1 MEAITKNE
9 LNILLT
15 VLKNNGYKIFE
26 RPYEL
31 NIVGVRTDNWTP
43 NKFDDYIFVFYKD
56 DKGNWVGT
64 KNPATTDPGTY
75 WLKNPM
81 SPQGTAILKK
91 GQYINSHAI
100 GSHRGQYTALVQV
113 APVTTIRDFDRD
125 NKLSYESLK
134 STTGLY
140 GINIHRAGSVGT
152 TKVVDKYSAGCQ
164 VFSDASDFAKFI
176 DAAKKHKDLY
186 GNLLTY
192 TLIDERENAIRERTK
207 GDTFYA
213 GEYRYYDGS
222 TGVPIDIYFEGQ
234 TPVLSKPA
242 DGTTHCAGFT
252 FSVCYITALNRG
264 LLNNFTEED
273 IKKMWGIWTET
284 DGGKYPKMCVKAISE
299 PMRES
304 LKKLGREV
312 SLENAKPNDFCQ
324 IWRNSGTAH
333 ECIVVEKIMENN
345 QIVGIKYLS
354 SNPIVNP
361 DTNKTGIGL
370 VAERFSDMGGTM
382 LRANTYFARVDDEE
396 SKLEAKP
403 IDLSAITKPQEITT
417 LDSKGKNRGK

>member
-1 MEAITKNE
+1 MAQKQ
-9 LNILLT
+9 
-15 VLKNNGYKIFE
+15 K
-26 RPYEL
+26 
-31 NIVGVRTDNWTP
+31 
-43 NKFDDYIFVFYKD
+43 
-56 DKGNWVGT
+56 
-64 KNPATTDPGTY
+64 A
-75 WLKNPM
+75 
-81 SPQGTAILKK
+81 
-91 GQYINSHAI
+91 
-100 GSHRGQYTALVQV
+100 
-113 APVTTIRDFDRD
+113 
-125 NKLSYESLK
+125 
-134 STTGLY
+134 
-140 GINIHRAGSVGT
+140 
-152 TKVVDKYSAGCQ
+152 
-164 VFSDASDFAKFI
+164 
-176 DAAKKHKDLY
+176 LY
-186 GNLLTY
+186 GNLFTY

-284 DGGKYPKMCVKAISE
+284 DGSKYPKMCVKAISE
-299 PMRES
+299 PMREG

-370 VAERFSDMGGTM
+370 VSERFSDTGGTM

-403 IDLSAITKPQEITT
+403 IDLIQITSPSTLAS
-417 LDSKGKNRGK
+417 LDSKGKNKGK

>member
-15 VLKNNGYKIFE
+15 VLRNNGYKVYE

-64 KNPATTDPGTY
+64 KNPVTTDPGTY

-91 GQYINSHAI
+91 GQYINSYSI
-100 GSHRGQYTALVQV
+100 GKHRGQYTALVQV

-125 NKLSYESLK
+125 NKLSYESLR
-134 STTGLY
+134 STNGLY
-140 GINIHRAGSVGT
+140 GINIHRAGSVGS

-176 DAAKKHKDLY
+176 EAAQKHKDLY
-186 GNLLTY
+186 GNLFTY
-192 TLIDERENAIRERTK
+192 TLIDERENAIREKTK

-213 GEYRYYDGS
+213 GDYRYYDGS
-222 TGVPIDIYFEGQ
+222 TGVPIDIFFEGQ
-234 TPVLSKPA
+234 VPVLAKPT

-252 FSVCYITALNRG
+252 FAVFYITALNRG
-264 LLNNFTEED
+264 LLNTYTEED
-273 IKKMWGIWTET
+273 IKKLWGMWTES
-284 DGGKYPKMCVKAISE
+284 DGTKYPKMCVKAISE
-299 PMRES
+299 PIREG

-312 SLENAKPNDFCQ
+312 SLDNVKPNDFCT
-324 IWRNSGTAH
+324 IWRTTGTAH
-333 ECIVVEKIMENN
+333 ECIVVDKIVENN

-361 DTNKTGIGL
+361 DTNRTGIGL
-370 VAERFSDMGGTM
+370 VAEKFSDAGGTM
-382 LRANTYFARVDDEE
+382 LRSNTYFARLDDE
-396 SKLEAKP
+396 STKLDPKP
-403 IDLSAITKPQEITT
+403 IDLSQITNPST
-417 LDSKGKNRGK
+417 LASSNTKGKNKGK